1 MTEMEKEM
9 SQQASTLSDRNVRI
23 SSLTDQLQ
31 ALEGERIRSEKQLNE
46 LQQQLGKL
54 RDETNSLNA
63 LIKEKDETITRLQNN
78 VNLLKREIGGR
89 N

>member
-1 MTEMEKEM
+1 MAEMEKEM

-78 VNLLKREIGGR
+78 VNLLKREIGER